1 MLQYEHNRT
10 ADIVR
15 RLVDLMRLVRT
26 VIILV
31 MLVGVAGMGALVGE
45 ASGVGY
51 LGGGLVGAILGFVLG
66 AFAAALT
73 TIGMEWMAQLLVAQG
88 EIVAALKA
96 DASAKE

>member
-1 MLQYEHNRT
+1 MLQYEHTRT

-31 MLVGVAGMGALVGE
+31 MLVGAAGLGALVGE

-66 AFAAALT
+66 AFLAALT

-88 EIVAALKA
+88 EIVAALQA
-96 DASAKE
+96 HASPEE